1 MVSSAAKTVGE
12 YLKGLPPERRRTV
25 AAVRKLIR
33 DNLPKGYRETMRYGM
48 IGYEIPLAEY
58 PDTYN
63 GQPLV
68 YVALAAQKSACS
80 LYLNCVF
87 VDESRNQRLR
97 DAFARAGK
105 KLDMGKSCI
114 RFKSVED
121 LESSAIAAEIAR
133 TSPARFIEQYEKSR
147 R

>member
-33 DNLPKGYRETMRYGM
+33 DNLPKGYREAMRYGM

-105 KLDMGKSCI
+105 KLDMGKSCV
-114 RFKSVED
+114 RFKTPDD
-121 LESSAIAAEIAR
+121 LPLGVIAKAIAGIPMK
-133 TSPARFIEQYEKSR
+133 TFIGYFRKVR